1 MKILLEDAFHPAST
15 VVRKVKWGTGRKTQL
30 RWDLQEGA
38 VTVEKAVIHS
48 PVHRPLRIGSCL
60 LRYELMLIQ
69 LMSLN
74 LRRQLAEVTT
84 REEIKGYERDSNQFV
99 LADQGEGTR
108 TH

>member
-1 MKILLEDAFHPAST
+1 
-15 VVRKVKWGTGRKTQL
+15 
-30 RWDLQEGA
+30 
-38 VTVEKAVIHS
+38 
-48 PVHRPLRIGSCL
+48 
-60 LRYELMLIQ
+60 MLIQ